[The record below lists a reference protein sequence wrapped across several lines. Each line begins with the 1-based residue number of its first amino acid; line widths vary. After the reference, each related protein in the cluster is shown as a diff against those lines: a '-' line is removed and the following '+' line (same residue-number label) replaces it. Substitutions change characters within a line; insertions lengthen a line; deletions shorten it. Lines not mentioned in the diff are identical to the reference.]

1 MTLFFEGGLSPMNCD
16 SAVVF
21 IAREPDGSALPLL
34 LHKILFSPA
43 ATWLCRSLQ
52 LSGVRRFFVVTEP
65 AFLTD
70 SATCFPPDAI
80 VLPFDHP
87 QLNPR
92 LAEFAAGAQDQVI
105 TVTRPVWLSF
115 AAAAELAGQD
125 FLLPPTGSSGL
136 FRVDPSLL
144 IRDGLD
150 GALRGEAYAPPLGPD
165 PILLPLTSRAEL
177 ARAQQYARLD
187 NLGRWMSLGT
197 QVLDVNTVYV
207 DVDVEIGPGTLLLP
221 NTILRGETVIGANCE
236 LGPNTMIRDCT
247 LGDGCVVNASQL
259 NESQFGNEVNIG
271 PFAYV
276 RPGSR
281 VGDGC
286 KVGDFVELKNSTLG
300 QGTKLPHLIY
310 VGYSDVGAHCN
321 FGCGSI
327 TCNYDGN
334 FKYRTTVGDNVFIGC
349 NTNLVSPCQ
358 VGDGAYTAAGTTLTG
373 PVPADALAIGR
384 AEPAYK
390 EGWAARHRAKKSKP

>member
-1 MTLFFEGGLSPMNCD
+1 M
-16 SAVVF
+16 
-21 IAREPDGSALPLL
+21 
-34 LHKILFSPA
+34 
-43 ATWLCRSLQ
+43 
-52 LSGVRRFFVVTEP
+52 
-65 AFLTD
+65 TD

-310 VGYSDVGAHCN
+310 VGDSDVGAHCN

-334 FKYRTTVGDNVFIGC
+334 FKYRTTVGDNDFIGC